1 MKNLL
6 KASKKPV
13 MRAERAKKP
22 SLLGSSGIPKTPVV
36 RPSYQKNKPKPS
48 GVTLGKY

>member
-13 MRAERAKKP
+13 MRAERAKNP
-22 SLLGSSGIPKTPVV
+22 SLQGSSGIPQIPAV
-36 RPSYQKNKPKPS
+36 RPSYQKNKPMPK
-48 GVTLGKY
+48 GIKLGKH